1 MSTTEGS
8 DRPGGSQQAPSY
20 ARSTVAE
27 VMRPGVITCPPDTPL
42 ATVARMMARERIH
55 CVIVS
60 RERVWQVVTD
70 IDLLR
75 AAAEAFDE
83 MTAGEVTTSDL
94 PAVGDDEPLDRAT
107 QLMVEH
113 EVAHVLVIAAGSR
126 RPVGVI
132 SSLDV
137 AKVLAS
143 GRG

>member
-8 DRPGGSQQAPSY
+8 GQVGGSHEPPSY
-20 ARSTVAE
+20 ERATVGE
-27 VMRPGVITCPPDTPL
+27 VMRRGVITCPPDTPL
-42 ATVARMMARERIH
+42 TTVARTMAEERIH

-60 RERVWQVVTD
+60 REQVWQVVTD

-94 PAVGDDEPLDRAT
+94 PVVGDDEPLDRAT

-137 AKVLAS
+137 AGVLGS